1 MESGPEQGGPCSR
14 KRMSRGI
21 GEGHRFLWAEKSI
34 WVVEDE
40 QAGPSRRPNIK
51 DMFARQVGGEEGLCL
66 A

>member
-1 MESGPEQGGPCSR
+1 
-14 KRMSRGI
+14 MSRGI